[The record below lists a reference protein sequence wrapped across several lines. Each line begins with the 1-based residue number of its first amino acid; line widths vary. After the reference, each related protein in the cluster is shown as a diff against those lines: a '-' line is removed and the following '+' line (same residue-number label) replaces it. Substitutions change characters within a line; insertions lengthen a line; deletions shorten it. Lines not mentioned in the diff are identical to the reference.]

1 MARAEPA
8 MAQLPTGSPSQAM
21 AYRQQDYV
29 LRLIESLGVFLARV
43 RKLRDEGEHA
53 AALAEIERT
62 VGELLGP
69 TGAVVARL
77 DSATAAQLLGDPRRL
92 DAWAHLLAAEGDV
105 REELGHAA
113 AAEAARRRALE
124 LALEAVER
132 MDAARRLDA
141 LGRADPRRGEVV
153 RLASALARQVDP
165 GRIADR
171 YQQALRRALGS
182 GAP

>member
-1 MARAEPA
+1 
-8 MAQLPTGSPSQAM
+8 M

-29 LRLIESLGVFLARV
+29 LRLIESLGALLVRI

-53 AALAEIERT
+53 AALAELERT

-69 TGAVVARL
+69 TGPLVARL

-132 MDAARRLDA
+132 MDMTRQLDA
-141 LGRADPRRGEVV
+141 LKRRDPRRGEVV
-153 RLASALARQVDP
+153 RLASALARQVDS
-165 GRIADR
+165 GRVTDR
-171 YQQALRRALGS
+171 YQQALRRALADA
-182 GAP
+182 AP